1 METMK
6 TRKSKFLVMLIV
18 FMMLF
23 SNFGYTIAVIATSD
37 EFEIITKGFFQK
49 DEVKFNAYFE
59 DENGNKTTEI
69 TENVNNK
76 PKLVIEVLPQVDG
89 YLKSGSIKA
98 VSSDDDNINFK
109 FASVTENLLSDRRSD
124 SEKNLSDALVD
135 KNTDKEEP
143 SDKDVSENTVVD
155 NPSDETPVPENSTNE
170 NPVTGNPAD
179 VNGNNADGNT
189 EPENPVDGK
198 EGSVFVDAI
207 GDNTKEENTNPLADV
222 LGSQGS
228 VANATETNTV
238 DTNSTEINNTATDE
252 NGTNPFLNALGNTT
266 GNNPLT
272 QPVGP
277 TEPEAPVEKPSEQ
290 EPETPAE
297 NNNPSEDDLVNEDA
311 IIEEKTEASRLD
323 EEMKNAILDIKLAS
337 ENEISLSNIINDTK
351 IEIELEYNQGEK
363 FNVADLLKNIK
374 LQMSGT
380 YINRDLEEVKV
391 GKEEEITVGWE
402 YTKDI
407 NLESEYTKISP
418 FVLEDVKGTIVENK
432 ITVTREIQ
440 DEKYLPVKS
449 TRLEI
454 VVPKIN
460 DKNPIAVDVLSTR
473 LMATRG
479 EDSGYVKFNSEN
491 WKYDE
496 ANGLINVFVENDN
509 NVYSKGS
516 DEYVIIYRYEDYVE
530 SENANLQRNV
540 RATVT
545 EYSGVTNNN
554 LVKEIKDGQEV
565 KVDVGE
571 LITYSVGTNEDTI
584 NKFKI
589 YANYNSDIALYET
602 LYTTQVNVNIL
613 TSDVLQQLKLD
624 CTKEVYKDSNGVEFE
639 AKGIEYKQ
647 ISFNYAEISALL
659 ADGGDIVITNAL
671 NETIHT
677 LNKDNITN
685 EESCTVNL
693 NGANGIIIYAN
704 NVTKNGTLNFELTK
718 AIKKCNYDKTIFKNI
733 SKIESR
739 VSGEVKYLNIEDRI
753 PLQTIAVAKDFEESS
768 TSATLS
774 VSRSLLSTIN
784 SNDNIE
790 LKIQLNNDKEGSD
803 LYINPYFEI
812 VFPKYV
818 TAVGIESIN
827 LLNECGLRV
836 ADFQTFTE
844 NDLVK
849 LKIELSGTQTI
860 FSENSNTNGTNIII
874 NANIAVDNYA
884 PAKEDQIKLY
894 YCNEGVATYQSQTNW
909 SIGKAVPSGIL
920 KTTNGFDVEVIKYQ
934 APTGLIAI
942 NGIANYDGNL
952 SEVRSVKQGTVA
964 KQVPINAPAR
974 IATME
979 LLALNNTENVCSDIT
994 LLGRVP
1000 YKGIKDV
1007 ISGEDLG
1014 VTTDAKMIDQL
1025 KSDVQNTNTAEIYYS
1040 TNENADRDL
1049 KKPENGWTT
1058 TVEDLS
1064 TVKSY
1069 MIVVKGDVEAGSVL
1083 RYTYD
1088 FEIPAN
1094 LPYEARITGSF
1105 GAYYNNNKEEAVV
1118 FESSSADSVVLET
1131 GIGPKIEAKM
1141 SVDIG
1146 DGAEVLEGSL
1156 LNYSVEVTNTGSVPA
1171 EGVTVNVQKPGYTN
1185 FTEYRNPLVNEY
1197 IAYYYKSDSEL
1208 NFNIDAIAPGES
1220 QKVDFMVRVSTPLGD
1235 IATREEIEKDEEE
1248 NKDNYAEEENI
1259 EEEYI
1264 EDDNDEDDDTNK
1276 SENDNTQKDYIIS
1289 ATALVK
1295 VNNLG
1300 MDIETNKTNNKITK
1314 ANFETEVMGNFST
1327 SSYVE
1332 NVLPYSYKIKNIS
1345 GKNLENVEFICK
1357 LPKEL
1362 RYESSSV
1369 KIGEEEISTN
1379 HNNNEI
1385 SFTIE
1390 NLEKNSSISFE
1401 CSAKAIFGTN
1411 ENITPELIM
1420 KYENTEEKALP
1431 LYTKIKG
1438 TVLETE
1444 IINQE
1449 PNDTILEGKSLI
1461 QTIRLSNIGEY
1472 SAKNLTILFDISNNL
1487 EEVNVRYTGSVSNSA
1502 KVTDNKASI
1511 LINELAPG
1519 KYIDIIISGRA
1530 TTYREEGQ
1538 EIINNIN
1545 VRTPDIEIS
1554 NISTD
1559 KLIIKENENK
1569 EEIKQPATDT
1579 QLENN
1584 QNQTQNP
1591 NNVST
1596 DNSENNQNLAPDQ
1609 TNNQNKEVYTI
1620 SGNVW
1625 EDVNKD
1631 GIKNSNDSEL
1641 KSIEVQLC
1649 QNNNTIQTTKTNGN
1663 GRYYFGNI
1671 ENGKYTVVFTY
1682 DKEKYTATSYNKNVD
1697 GSTISTAIETEDGK
1711 AVSNEITVLNANI
1724 DNVNLGLQLK
1734 NQFNLSIYKYVT
1746 KAIVMEDSNKYESEF
1761 DNLKLAKV
1769 EISAKKLN
1777 KSSVDLEYKIVV
1789 ENTGN
1794 VDGYATMINDYL
1806 PEEMKFDESKNNG
1819 WYIGNDGM
1827 LYNDT
1832 LKETII
1838 KPGEKKELSLV
1849 LTKQMNE
1856 NNTGTVS
1863 NKVLI
1868 AMSENKDGLQEN
1880 SEDNGSTQEVLIL
1893 IKTGYTIQI
1902 IAVITIMLILI
1913 ILILNKDKLIKIK
1926 EISYN
1931 NKGNSGKRNIFKRR
1945 YK

>member
-6 TRKSKFLVMLIV
+6 TRKNKFLVILIV

-23 SNFGYTIAVIATSD
+23 SNFGYTMAVIATSD

-89 YLKSGSIKA
+89 YLKSASIKA

-109 FASVTENLLSDRRSD
+109 FASVTENLLSDRKSD
-124 SEKNLSDALVD
+124 SEKNLSDALADNKV
-135 KNTDKEEP
+135 KEEEK
-143 SDKDVSENTVVD
+143 DTDVSENTVVD
-155 NPSDETPVPENSTNE
+155 NQADENQVPENTTNE
-170 NPVTGNPAD
+170 NSVTENPTD
-179 VNGNNADGNT
+179 VNENVVTDQT
-189 EPENPVDGK
+189 NPVDGK
-198 EGSVFVDAI
+198 EGSAFVDAL
-207 GDNTKEENTNPLADV
+207 GNTTKEENTNPLADV
-222 LGSQGS
+222 LGSQGEVS
-228 VANATETNTV
+228 DTSSSEANTVNTNT
-238 DTNSTEINNTATDE
+238 TSDE

-266 GNNPLT
+266 ENNPLT

-277 TEPEAPVEKPSEQ
+277 TENPTEEPAVK

-297 NNNPSEDDLVNEDA
+297 ENKPSEDDLVNEEA
-311 IIEEKTEASRLD
+311 IIEEKTEESRLD
-323 EEMKNAILDIKLAS
+323 EEMRNAILDIKLAS

-391 GKEEEITVGWE
+391 GKEEQITVGWK

-407 NLESEYTKISP
+407 TLESEYTKISP
-418 FVLEDVKGTIVENK
+418 FVVEDVKGTIVENK
-432 ITVTREIQ
+432 ITVTRDIQ

-496 ANGLINVFVENDN
+496 TNGLINVFVENDN

-545 EYSGVTNNN
+545 EYSQTENNN
-554 LVKEIKDGQEV
+554 LVKEIKDGQDV

-571 LITYSVGTNEDTI
+571 LVTYSIGTNEDTI

-685 EESCTVNL
+685 EESYTINL

-774 VSRSLLSTIN
+774 VSRNLLSTTN

-818 TAVGIESIN
+818 TGVGIESIN

-860 FSENSNTNGTNIII
+860 FSENSITNGTNIII

-909 SIGKAVPSGIL
+909 SIGKAVPNGIL

-942 NGIANYDGNL
+942 NGIVNYDGNL

-1014 VTTDAKMIDQL
+1014 VTTDAKMIDRL
-1025 KSDVQNTNTAEIYYS
+1025 KADVQNTNTAEIYYS

-1049 KKPENGWTT
+1049 NKEENGWVATI
-1058 TVEDLS
+1058 EDLS
-1064 TVKSY
+1064 TVRSY

-1094 LPYEARITGSF
+1094 LPYEAKITGSF

-1156 LNYSVEVTNTGSVPA
+1156 LNYTVEVTNTGSVPA

-1185 FTEYRNPLVNEY
+1185 FTEYRNPIVNEY
-1197 IAYYYKSDSEL
+1197 IAYYYKPDSEL
-1208 NFNIDAIAPGES
+1208 NFNIDSIAPGES
-1220 QKVDFMVRVSTPLGD
+1220 QKVNFMVKVSTPLGD
-1235 IATREEIEKDEEE
+1235 IMTREDTE
-1248 NKDNYAEEENI
+1248 NDKQ
-1259 EEEYI
+1259 
-1264 EDDNDEDDDTNK
+1264 
-1276 SENDNTQKDYIIS
+1276 ENDNIPKDCIIS
-1289 ATALVK
+1289 AMALVK

-1300 MDIETNKTNNKITK
+1300 IDIETNKIDNKIIK
-1314 ANFETEVMGNFST
+1314 ANFGTEVTGNFST
-1327 SSYVE
+1327 TSYVE
-1332 NVLPYSYKIKNIS
+1332 DILPYLYKIKNIS
-1345 GKNLENVEFICK
+1345 GKNLENVEIVCK

-1362 RYESSSV
+1362 KYEASSA
-1369 KIGEEEISTN
+1369 KIGE
-1379 HNNNEI
+1379 NEI
-1385 SFTIE
+1385 TTNCDNNTITFVIQ
-1390 NLEKNSSISFE
+1390 NFEKNNSIEFE
-1401 CSAKAIFGTN
+1401 CSAKAILGTK
-1411 ENITPELIM
+1411 ENISPELIM
-1420 KYENTEEKALP
+1420 KCENTEEKALP
-1431 LYTKIKG
+1431 LYTKING
-1438 TVLETE
+1438 TILETE
-1444 IINQE
+1444 IISQE
-1449 PNDTILEGKSLI
+1449 PKDTILEGKSI
-1461 QTIRLSNIGEY
+1461 DQTIRLSNIGEN
-1472 SAKNLTILFDISNNL
+1472 SEKNLTISIDISKNL
-1487 EEVNVRYTGSVSNSA
+1487 ENAEVRYTGSMSNST
-1502 KVTDNKASI
+1502 KVNDDNKASFS
-1511 LINELAPG
+1511 INELSAG
-1519 KYIDIIISGRA
+1519 KYIDIIISGNA
-1530 TTYREEGQ
+1530 TSYRYEGQ
-1538 EIINNIN
+1538 EIVNNIS
-1545 VRTPDIEIS
+1545 VRRPDIEIS

-1559 KLIIKENENK
+1559 KLVILKDENK
-1569 EEIKQPATDT
+1569 EETKEPATDT

-1584 QNQTQNP
+1584 QTQSSEPENI
-1591 NNVST
+1591 ST
-1596 DNSENNQNLAPDQ
+1596 DNSEKMPDSVLDQ

-1625 EDVNKD
+1625 EDSNRD
-1631 GIKNSNDSEL
+1631 GVKNSEDSNL

-1671 ENGKYTVVFTY
+1671 ENGKYTVVFVY
-1682 DKEKYTATSYNKNVD
+1682 DKEKYIATSYNKNADVNNA
-1697 GSTISTAIETEDGK
+1697 STAIETEEGK
-1711 AVSNEITVLNANI
+1711 AVSNEITVFNSNI

-1734 NQFNLSIYKYVT
+1734 NQFNLSIHKYVT
-1746 KAIVMEDSNKYESEF
+1746 RAIVIEDSKKYESKF
-1761 DNLKLAKV
+1761 DDLKLAKV

-1806 PEEMKFDESKNNG
+1806 PEEMKFDEAKNNG
-1819 WYIGNDGM
+1819 WYIGKDGM

-1863 NKVLI
+1863 NKVLL
-1868 AMSENKDGLQEN
+1868 AMSENKEALQES
-1880 SEDNGSTQEVLIL
+1880 SEDNVSTQEVLIL

-1902 IAVITIMLILI
+1902 IAFIII
-1913 ILILNKDKLIKIK
+1913 ILVVIILLIVNKDKLIKLK
-1926 EISYN
+1926 ETSYK
-1931 NKGNSGKRNIFKRR
+1931 NKGNSSKRNIFKRM